1 MKRSTR
7 LALYGAVILLQACS
21 SLPGPAATSAACPVV
36 EGKPS
41 PADAAGLRALQRKLE
56 SSPLY
61 MIPAADEGLAA
72 CSIRLQVEEVTV
84 LEYRF
89 RQGGWLKVTADPR
102 IEYLEQN
109 ASFILP
115 DGDTA
120 EAILAGAER
129 AAFGAAGC
137 AIDWQQAETRTAGG
151 ARETVYRGD
160 VCNCQA
166 IIRRD
171 GGGKLLGLL
180 LRSAC

>member
-7 LALYGAVILLQACS
+7 VALCGVAVLLQACS
-21 SLPGPAATSAACPVV
+21 VLPGPAATPAACPVV
-36 EGKPS
+36 EGTPS
-41 PADAAGLRALQRKLE
+41 SADAAGFRELQRQLE
-56 SSPLY
+56 RSPLY
-61 MIPAADEGLAA
+61 TIPAANEGLAA
-72 CSIRLQVEEVTV
+72 CSIRLQAEGVTV

-89 RQGGWLKVTADPR
+89 RQGGWLRVTADPR
-102 IEYLEQN
+102 IEYLEQSAN
-109 ASFILP
+109 FVLP
-115 DGDTA
+115 EGESA

-151 ARETVYRGD
+151 ARETVHRGD

-171 GGGKLLGLL
+171 GEGKRIGLL